1 MSKERKILKG
11 QILSKD
17 FKSNKA
23 KGFSIK
29 ESNSTPE
36 YTCQATIGDSG
47 HTVLD
52 GDVHK
57 TKLQIGAKIK
67 ENILSGRWPAETR
80 AEIEML
86 RKHREEL
93 EKKKKK

>member
-1 MSKERKILKG
+1 MSKKTKILKD

-17 FKSNKA
+17 FKPNGA
-23 KGFSIK
+23 KGFNGTDQKAYS
-29 ESNSTPE
+29 
-36 YTCQATIGDSG
+36 ATIGDSG

-57 TKLQIGAKIK
+57 TKMQIGAKIK

-86 RKHREEL
+86 KKHREET
-93 EKKKKK
+93 ERKKKK